1 MDGNPFTL
9 LIFWVAMLV
18 VFWMFFVMPQQRQRR
33 EREKFL
39 ESLKAGD
46 EVATAG
52 GICGRILS
60 VDGDM
65 VTLRIADGINVRV
78 LKAGI
83 QRRLDKD
90 EAAKLRTV
98 LKKGGG

>member
-1 MDGNPFTL
+1 MGAEWIPTIALIVLWFVL
-9 LIFWVAMLV
+9 L
-18 VFWMFFVMPQQRQRR
+18 WMFFVMPQQKQKR
-33 EREKFL
+33 EREKFF

-46 EVATAG
+46 EVVTVG
-52 GICGRILS
+52 GLCGRILS

-65 VTLRIADGINVRV
+65 VMLRIADGVNVRV

-83 QRRLDKD
+83 QRRLVKD

-98 LKKGGG
+98 LKKGG